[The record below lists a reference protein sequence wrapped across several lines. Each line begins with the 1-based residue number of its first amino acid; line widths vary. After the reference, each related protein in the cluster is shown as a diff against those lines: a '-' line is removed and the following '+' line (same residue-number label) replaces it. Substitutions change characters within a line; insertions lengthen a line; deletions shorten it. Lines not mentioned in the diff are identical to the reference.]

1 MKALPQMRSEASK
14 MHALII
20 GAPGVGK
27 STLIRRVLAELN
39 RPVFGFL
46 TKKEDALAVLKALIE
61 SKNTIPQMR
70 DVASLKLV
78 SYKLD
83 TDASKDEIMVLL
95 QPMLEKEKG
104 FEIAHELMAML
115 YIRENDI
122 ESAKAQ
128 YQKIATSADVS
139 ETIKSRALDMVNL
152 LNEQ

>member
-1 MKALPQMRSEASK
+1 MKK
-14 MHALII
+14 II
-20 GAPGVGK
+20 
-27 STLIRRVLAELN
+27 TLILAFLLLTQTAIATTKSATTFVNDLVDEIIVNVL
-39 RPVFGFL
+39 
-46 TKKEDALAVLKALIE
+46 
-61 SKNTIPQMR
+61 S
-70 DVASLKLV
+70 
-78 SYKLD
+78 